1 MELSKIVI
9 KNFRSIEDITI
20 NISKINDSRCLI
32 LLGKNEAGKSNILKA
47 ISAVFG
53 NYRVSAKDQRKE
65 RSGENIQKEDYYIDA
80 IFTLNNS
87 DFKIIE
93 TKFKNTF
100 KNTNL
105 IQFDNHQTLLEFI
118 KKYFKKI
125 LLNINIDD
133 NQEVNM
139 LYYSIEEKINFKES
153 IQLVGEEFQICENEE
168 SHLTIET
175 LADQIFDCICEIWDL
190 RKIYIC
196 HNWEFNEEY
205 ILPSEVNIEDFKNNP
220 DICKPLKN
228 LFILGGKSE
237 IQFNIEKY
245 LKQDGDI
252 HNLLDNVSEEATNKF
267 RNMWSDLDKIKFS
280 LLPNGDKI
288 QIFIEDY
295 KKFCMEDRSD
305 GFKRFISMLLI
316 LSCENDRNKIFIIDE
331 PDAFLY
337 PTSAKNLRKEL
348 INLGKT
354 SIIFYSTHSPFM
366 IDNNAL
372 GVESRHIIVEKK
384 NGITYVPKDLTKA
397 NYVEDELILRTI
409 GSTIFDR
416 IKDKNILFE
425 GYTDYKLFHKFKND
439 RFSEYGSLYICGIT
453 DINKIIPMMIM
464 TNTKFII
471 VADSDETSNNKL
483 KEFKK
488 NFPSYENNWLSYSGN
503 NKKINT
509 LEDFYKREYI
519 EHAMRTNGYD
529 DFSLS
534 DDKMFNVDNIK
545 KYIEKRIDK
554 KDKKNILKDMMRE
567 IKRKLVEQ
575 AKKENIEEDY
585 FTFLDKLKESLKKL

>member
-245 LKQDGDI
+245 LKQDDDI

-384 NGITYVPKDLTKA
+384 NGITYIPKDLTKA
-397 NYVEDELILRTI
+397 NYVEDELILRAI